1 MRNYESEAAALRGLK
16 PSSKVLALVL
26 AARMNDRVDDWPGRP
41 VCWPSL
47 DALQEDT
54 DLKERMVRYALD
66 ELIEAKV
73 IRIYKDRAP
82 GARWD
87 YNVYEWTAPISP
99 NYRPDWMKRPDKQ
112 KSSIGARLT
121 SEGWEYCERNHIG
134 PHATAA
140 DHPEFI
146 LPAEKP
152 DLIDDATPTADTPAD
167 DAVQL
172 PIENEEPA
180 TSSPTPTPTA
190 VKKPADK
197 PTDGFDDWW
206 KQYPKKVGKLD
217 AQKAYRAAIK
227 QGATPQALLVGLQ
240 RHNAS
245 WKTKNT
251 ERQYIPHPASWL
263 RKGRWEDEL
272 DTPTPGAPQAT
283 PVINAT
289 TGKPVTKEDFWY
301 ACKDHGIDPAP
312 YVNFWKPSMGLPGD
326 PGWANTQAY
335 LDRHTGRA

>member
-26 AARMNDRVDDWPGRP
+26 AARMNNRVDDWPGRP

-73 IRIYKDRAP
+73 VRVYKDRPP
-82 GARWD
+82 GSRWD
-87 YNVYEWTAPISP
+87 HNIYEWTATISP

-112 KSSIGARLT
+112 KSSVGARLT
-121 SEGWEYCERNHIG
+121 NEGWEYCEMNRVG
-134 PHATAA
+134 PHTAAA
-140 DHPEFI
+140 DHPEFV
-146 LPAEKP
+146 LPAEQP
-152 DLIDDATPTADTPAD
+152 VLVDDPGTIATADTSVAETL
-167 DAVQL
+167 VEEKGISSL
-172 PIENEEPA
+172 PIDI
-180 TSSPTPTPTA
+180 TPL
-190 VKKPADK
+190 KKPSHKATEK
-197 PTDGFDDWW
+197 PSDGFDNWW

-227 QGATPQALLVGLQ
+227 QGATPQDLLDGLQ
-240 RHNAS
+240 RHNVN
-245 WKTKNT
+245 WKANNA
-251 ERQYIPHPASWL
+251 ELQYIPYPASWL

-272 DTPTPGAPQAT
+272 AT
-283 PVINAT
+283 PDSGQAAPAINPN
-289 TGKPVTKEDFWY
+289 TGKPLTREDFWY
-301 ACKDHGIDPAP
+301 ACEKHGIDPRP
-312 YVNFWKPSMGLPGD
+312 YVNFWKPSMGIPGD
-326 PGWANTQAY
+326 PGWANAQAY

>member
-73 IRIYKDRAP
+73 IRVYKDRAP
-82 GARWD
+82 GSRWD
-87 YNVYEWTAPISP
+87 HNVYEWTAPISP
-99 NYRPDWMKRPDKQ
+99 CYRPYWMKRADKQ
-112 KSSIGARLT
+112 QSSVGARLT
-121 SEGWEYCERNHIG
+121 SEGWEYCEKNHLG

-140 DHPEFI
+140 DHPEFV
-146 LPAEKP
+146 LPAERP
-152 DLIDDATPTADTPAD
+152 ALIDNLDA
-167 DAVQL
+167 DAAAYTSVTEPPVEEKEGDML
-172 PIENEEPA
+172 PIN
-180 TSSPTPTPTA
+180 TA
-190 VKKPADK
+190 PPKKPARKDTDK
-197 PTDGFDDWW
+197 PADGFDEWW
-206 KQYPKKVGKLD
+206 KQYPKKVSKLD
-217 AQKAYRAAIK
+217 AKKAYRAVIK
-227 QGATPQALLVGLQ
+227 QGATPQDLLDGLQ
-240 RHNAS
+240 RHNAN
-245 WKTKNT
+245 WKANNT
-251 ERQYIPHPASWL
+251 EPQYIPHPASWL

-272 DTPTPGAPQAT
+272 STPASNQAT
-283 PVINAT
+283 PAISPT
-289 TGKPVTKEDFWY
+289 TGKAATKEDFWY
-301 ACKDHGIDPAP
+301 ACKDHGIDPRP

-326 PGWANTQAY
+326 PGWPEQQTY